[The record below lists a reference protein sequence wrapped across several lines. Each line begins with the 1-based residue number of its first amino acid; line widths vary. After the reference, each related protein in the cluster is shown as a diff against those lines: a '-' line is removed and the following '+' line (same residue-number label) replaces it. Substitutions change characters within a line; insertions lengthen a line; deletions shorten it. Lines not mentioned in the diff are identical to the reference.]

1 MITALYAGLLGLMYL
16 GLTVFVIKGRFKNK
30 LSLGDGGDESMTRR
44 IRSHGNFAEFV
55 PFTVIL
61 LFIAEWQGIA
71 DPVTHILGLT
81 LVIGRSLH
89 FIALNELAK
98 IPMARQIS
106 MVMTLIPITIL
117 SIYNIFSV
125 F

>member
-16 GLTVFVIKGRFKNK
+16 GLSAFVIKARFQNK
-30 LSLGDGGDESMTRR
+30 ISLGDGGDEVMTRR

-55 PFTVIL
+55 PFAVIL

-81 LVIGRSLH
+81 LIIGRSLH
-89 FIALNELAK
+89 IVALNKLAK
-98 IPMARQIS
+98 IPKGRQIG
-106 MVMTLIPITIL
+106 MAMTLVPIAIL